1 MARAGVPVT
10 LHRVGS
16 MMCMFFSN
24 DAVRNFDDALKCDTE
39 RYGKYFHEM
48 LGRGVYLAPS
58 QFEAAF
64 VSLAHTEKDIEKTL
78 RAAERSLL
86 SIV

>member
-1 MARAGVPVT
+1 
-10 LHRVGS
+10 
-16 MMCMFFSN
+16 MMCMFFSDDPVN
-24 DAVRNFDDALKCDTE
+24 NYEDALKCNTE

-48 LGRGVYLAPS
+48 LKRGVYLAPS

-78 RAAERSLL
+78 RAAEQSLFE
-86 SIV
+86 IV